1 MNCLGTVPAYNK
13 PDEDTECMS
22 DMITKV
28 LQMEIDKFLQQNG
41 IYPEKIILDE
51 KSYLLLLEEA
61 NTFRLFNLITEY
73 KGVKIE
79 SDPQINDWILIAP
92 DHD

>member
-1 MNCLGTVPAYNK
+1 
-13 PDEDTECMS
+13 MS

-28 LQMEIDKFLQQNG
+28 LQMEIDKFLQQNA

-61 NTFRLFNLITEY
+61 NMFRLGNLITEYTEY

-92 DHD
+92 DHN